1 LLSCG
6 MRGKLVTIRF
16 LGIVR
21 TESIHRYRIIT
32 FGVCKALFAKQSD
45 QVMRDIK
52 TRLKKVCVGS
62 SWRRTLVRAV
72 ILGAVVYGVCSTVFL
87 PIRIQGDSM
96 LPMYKTG
103 DYGFMN
109 TLVYRWGDPQRFD
122 VVAVRM
128 AGKRVMYLKRII
140 GLPGET
146 VEIRDGIVR
155 VNGEVLAEPNL
166 QLRGHWDLKKQ
177 SLSGDQY
184 FVVGDNR
191 KVPIHRHKFGKVK
204 RHRIVGRA
212 WLLRIPSL

>member
-1 LLSCG
+1 

>member
-1 LLSCG
+1 

-87 PIRIQGDSM
+87 PIRIRGDSM

>member
-1 LLSCG
+1 

-140 GLPGET
+140 GLPSET

-155 VNGEVLAEPNL
+155 VNGEVLAEPYL

>member
-1 LLSCG
+1 

-45 QVMRDIK
+45 PVMRDIK

-109 TLVYRWGDPQRFD
+109 TLAYRWGDPQRFD

>member
-1 LLSCG
+1 MTAC
-6 MRGKLVTIRF
+6 F
-16 LGIVR
+16 P
-21 TESIHRYRIIT
+21 
-32 FGVCKALFAKQSD
+32 C
-45 QVMRDIK
+45 
-52 TRLKKVCVGS
+52 
-62 SWRRTLVRAV
+62 
-72 ILGAVVYGVCSTVFL
+72 
-87 PIRIQGDSM
+87 
-96 LPMYKTG
+96 KTG

>member
-1 LLSCG
+1 

-109 TLVYRWGDPQRFD
+109 TLAYRWGDPQRFD

>member
-1 LLSCG
+1 
-6 MRGKLVTIRF
+6 
-16 LGIVR
+16 
-21 TESIHRYRIIT
+21 
-32 FGVCKALFAKQSD
+32 
-45 QVMRDIK
+45 MRDIK

>member
-1 LLSCG
+1 

-21 TESIHRYRIIT
+21 TESIHRCRIIT
-32 FGVCKALFAKQSD
+32 LGFVKRYLAKQSD
-45 QVMRDIK
+45 QAMRDIK
-52 TRLKKVCVGS
+52 TRLKKVCIGS
-62 SWRRTLVRAV
+62 NWRHTLVRAV

-140 GLPGET
+140 GLPSET
-146 VEIRDGIVR
+146 VEIRDGILR
-155 VNGEVLAEPNL
+155 VNGEVLAEPYL